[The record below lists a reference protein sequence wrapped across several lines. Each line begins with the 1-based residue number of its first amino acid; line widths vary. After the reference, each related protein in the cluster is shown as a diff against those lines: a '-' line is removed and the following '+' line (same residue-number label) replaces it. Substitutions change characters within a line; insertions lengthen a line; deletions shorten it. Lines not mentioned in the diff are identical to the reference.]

1 MIAAAP
7 ASSKQIGA
15 IHALKARLG
24 LDDDSYRD
32 VLQAETGKRSAKG
45 LSSSEAW
52 RVMERLKVL
61 SGGRQDAPTKPS
73 AAGALRL
80 DGPFAAVCRAF
91 WLAGYNLGVV
101 HDRTDRALVAFVV
114 RQTGIDHLNWVR
126 DGADA
131 QKAIEALKSWI
142 SREAGGVTWD
152 VEKKTLKHWGY
163 TLVRWRKLAVIR
175 AQIKRLAEL
184 GEHEVPTRAALDV
197 AEDGA
202 LDQVAAE
209 LGRRLRK
216 ALARR
221 ERR

>member
-7 ASSKQIGA
+7 ASSRQIGA
-15 IHALKARLG
+15 IHALKARIG

-32 VLQAETGKRSAKG
+32 VLQSETGKRSAKG
-45 LSSSEAW
+45 LSSAEAW

-61 SGGRQDAPTKPS
+61 SGGRTEAQARPG
-73 AAGALRL
+73 AAGAQRL

-91 WLAGYNLGVV
+91 WLAAYNLGVV
-101 HDRTDRALVAFVV
+101 QDRTDRALVAFVA

-131 QKAIEALKSWI
+131 RKAIEALKSWI

-152 VEKKTLKHWGY
+152 VPKATLECWGY
-163 TLVRWRKLAVIR
+163 SPVRWRKLAVIR
-175 AQIKRLAEL
+175 AQIRRLAEL
-184 GEHEVPTRAALDV
+184 GEHEAPTRAALDV
-197 AEDGA
+197 AEDRE

-221 ERR
+221 EHR